1 MSYYEYNSYD
11 KENIMDKEYTAK
23 LNKICNLMTKRKWD
37 YKDTSRA
44 SGVNLRTL
52 ESILNGDRILEPKQ
66 LDQMYEIIR
75 DSKKSNLLKFEKPI
89 VMTFYAYKGGIG
101 KSSLAYNLAYSLAQ
115 MGYKILVI
123 DADGQA
129 DTSSMLYSKFLSLG
143 NKNLF
148 EAMYHSHDLV
158 KGGYVFST
166 DYDNLDVVVAN
177 MKMELMEATVALK
190 TEPQRKQILELCFKT
205 IIEENY
211 YDMVII
217 DRDKNAG
224 LVSGL
229 FLEKTDFIIMPVLSQ
244 MLSVKSAPNTR
255 SFIEAC
261 KERNSKLQ
269 ILGMVWNLVD
279 KRKNPRNTSAK
290 DFYDGFDN
298 LLFNTIIPVSADFE
312 SSQDY
317 MMPLGVYK
325 SNGEANKKIQE
336 FTIEVLER
344 IEKSLKERGDG
355 LLV

>member
-1 MSYYEYNSYD
+1 
-11 KENIMDKEYTAK
+11 MDKAYTVK
-23 LNKICNLMTKRKWD
+23 LGKIHNLMSKRKWD
-37 YKDTSRA
+37 YKDTFRA
-44 SGVNLRTL
+44 SGINMRTL
-52 ESILNGDRILEPKQ
+52 EMVLNGDRILETDQ

-75 DSKKSNLLKFEKPI
+75 DSKKPNLLKLKKPI
-89 VMTFYAYKGGIG
+89 FMTFYAYKGGIG

-129 DTSSMLYSKFLSLG
+129 DTSSMLKNNFLSLG

-158 KGGYVFST
+158 KGGYVFPT
-166 DYDNLDVVVAN
+166 GYDNLDVVVAN

-190 TEPQRKQILELCFKT
+190 NEPQRKQILDSCFKT

-244 MLSVKSAPNTR
+244 MLSLKSAPNTR

-261 KERNSKLQ
+261 KERNPNLQ

-298 LLFNTIIPVSADFE
+298 LLFNTVIPVSAEFE
-312 SSQDY
+312 RSQDY
-317 MMPLGVYK
+317 MLPLGVYK
-325 SNGEANKKIQE
+325 SNGDAYRKIQDLS
-336 FTIEVLER
+336 IEVLDR
-344 IEKSLKERGDG
+344 IEIKLKERGDG
-355 LLV
+355 LIVK